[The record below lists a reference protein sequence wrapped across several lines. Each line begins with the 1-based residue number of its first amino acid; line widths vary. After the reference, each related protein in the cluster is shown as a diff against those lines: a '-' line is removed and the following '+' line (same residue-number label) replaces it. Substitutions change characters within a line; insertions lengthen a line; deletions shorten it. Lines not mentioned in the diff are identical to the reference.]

1 MEIKTEADIDK
12 ASAKALRKANNEPQH
27 VFWNR
32 VGVSQATGYG
42 YESGRAPIPKHIRL
56 MLFSIYVAGLK
67 LDATTE
73 EGVAAMKRLAT
84 LQHSDG
90 ADDRADKLHKAMQ
103 HIKQASKLLG
113 DI

>member
-1 MEIKTEADIDK
+1 MEIKTEADVDG
-12 ASAKALRKANNEPQH
+12 ATSKALRKAAGEPQH
-27 VFWNR
+27 IFWDR
-32 VGVSQATGYG
+32 VGVSQPAGYG
-42 YESGRAPIPKHIRL
+42 YESGRNPIPKHVRL
-56 MLFSIYVAGLK
+56 MLFAIYVAGLK
-67 LDATTE
+67 LDATTA

-90 ADDRADKLHKAMQ
+90 AAERADKLHEAMR

>member
-1 MEIKTEADIDK
+1 MEIKTEADIDGV
-12 ASAKALRKANNEPQH
+12 AAKALRNASGEPQH
-27 VFWNR
+27 IFWNR
-32 VGVSQATGYG
+32 VGVSQPTGYG
-42 YESGRAPIPKHIRL
+42 YESGRAPIPKYVRL
-56 MLFSIYVAGLK
+56 TLFAIYVAGLE
-67 LDATTE
+67 LDATTA

-90 ADDRADKLHKAMQ
+90 AAERADKLHEAMR

>member
-1 MEIKTEADIDK
+1 MEIKTEADIDG
-12 ASAKALRKANNEPQH
+12 AVVKALREERGDSQDT
-27 VFWNR
+27 FWSR
-32 VGVSQATGYG
+32 VGISQSGGYA
-42 YESGRAPIPKHIRL
+42 YECGRSPIPRYVRL
-56 MLFSIYVAGLK
+56 TLFAIYVAGLE
-67 LDATTE
+67 LDATTT

-90 ADDRADKLHKAMQ
+90 AAERADKLHEAMQ